1 MLYLNEEDI
10 IKLIAEKCDVKAED
24 VTLKIDVANSSVTA
38 IVGETLL
45 HATHY
50 IDLGN
55 GNTAIETAEGVT
67 FRIPKENV
75 SPEAW
80 EMLQKMDS
88 DEEDEPSGC
97 CSDGVCNIKL

>member
-1 MLYLNEEDI
+1 MFYLDEADI
-10 IKLIAEKCDVKAED
+10 ISMIAEKCGVAKED
-24 VTLKIDVANSSVTA
+24 VTLKIDVASSSITA

-55 GNTAIETAEGVT
+55 GNTAIETAEGMV

-80 EMLQKMDS
+80 EMLQKMDLN
-88 DEEDEPSGC
+88 EEDEPSGC
-97 CSDGVCNIKL
+97 CSDGVCDIKL